1 MLLEHGDPAPC
12 SRRCGPGLL
21 IGGACVLIYR
31 TIALLAGEAR
41 TVLKRWVVALTVL
54 EMFVDVVT
62 VVAAARWWRTRA
74 PGHTRVPLRVG
85 AVATCLH
92 AVRVLVFVL
101 GRTGPWVD
109 FDVRPEHRAD
119 HRRRW
124 NWAQVV
130 FAGVMST
137 LGIIGAVAVWHVR
150 HRAS

>member
-1 MLLEHGDPAPC
+1 MPPERGDAPAR
-12 SRRCGPGLL
+12 SRPCGPGLL
-21 IGGACVLIYR
+21 IVGACVLLYR
-31 TIALLAGEAR
+31 TVALLAGEAR
-41 TVLKRWVVALTVL
+41 TVLKRWVVALTVM
-54 EMFVDVVT
+54 EMVVDVVT

-74 PGHTRVPLRVG
+74 ADHARLPLRVG

-92 AVRVLVFVL
+92 AARVLVFVL

-124 NWAQVV
+124 SWAQVV

-137 LGIIGAVAVWHVR
+137 LGIIGAVTVWRVR
-150 HRAS
+150 RRSS